1 MLEKM
6 FEFTLVS
13 EWKNC
18 RRQMH
23 SKSLVSDQNNQTY
36 LKKNIIEPIVRI
48 DNTSVE

>member
-6 FEFTLVS
+6 FEFTSVS

-23 SKSLVSDQNNQTY
+23 SKSLVSYQNIEFLQ
-36 LKKNIIEPIVRI
+36 KKTQLFLETLSMTR
-48 DNTSVE
+48 